1 MAVIER
7 EMTIAEAA
15 DRVSSWLPGHRVE
28 ILRGSII
35 VSPPPDEPHQ
45 GTVFEVGYEIRR
57 AGAKEAG
64 LKVRP
69 GIGLWLPTGPAD
81 YAIPDLSVVDA
92 DIADAL
98 VRKNCYAPHVF
109 RMVLE
114 VTSSN
119 WADDTAIK
127 PELYAEAGIPVYLVA
142 DRRHEVVLLYQD
154 PAEGKYPDPV
164 RYKRGEI
171 VPLPESVG
179 VTLDLPVDTLL
190 DGDD

>member
-28 ILRGSII
+28 ILRGSLI

-45 GTVFEVGYEIRR
+45 GTVFEVGCEIRQ
-57 AGAKEAG
+57 AGAKKVG

-69 GIGLWLPTGPAD
+69 GIALWLPTGPAD

-98 VRKNCYAPHVF
+98 VRNNCYAPHVF
-109 RMVLE
+109 HMVLE
-114 VTSSN
+114 VTSFN
-119 WADDTAIK
+119 WSDDTALK
-127 PELYAEAGIPVYLVA
+127 VELYAEAGIPVYLVA
-142 DRRHEVVLLYQD
+142 DRRHEEVLLYQNPKD
-154 PAEGKYPDPV
+154 GKYPVPT
-164 RYKRGEI
+164 RYKRGES
-171 VPLPESVG
+171 VPVPESVG
-179 VTLDLPVDTLL
+179 VTLDLSVDTLL

>member
-35 VSPPPDEPHQ
+35 VTPPPDGPHQ
-45 GTVFEVGYEIRR
+45 GTVFEAGYEIRR

-64 LKVRP
+64 LKVLP
-69 GIGLWLPTGPAD
+69 GIGLWLPTSPAD
-81 YAIPDLSVVDA
+81 YAIPDLSVVEA
-92 DIADAL
+92 DYQDAL
-98 VRKNCYAPHVF
+98 VQKNCYAAHVF

-119 WADDTAIK
+119 WTDDTANKVEI
-127 PELYAEAGIPVYLVA
+127 YAETGIPVYLVA
-142 DRRHEVVLLYQD
+142 DRRHDEVLLYTD
-154 PAEGKYPDPV
+154 PVDGKYPDPI
-164 RYKRGEI
+164 RYKRGES
-171 VPLPESVG
+171 VPVPESVG
-179 VTLDLPVDTLL
+179 VTLELSVDTLL

>member
-15 DRVSSWLPGHRVE
+15 DRVSNWLPGHRVE
-28 ILRGSII
+28 ILRGSLI
-35 VSPPPDEPHQ
+35 VTPPPDEPHQ

-92 DIADAL
+92 DVGDAR
-98 VRKNCYAPHVF
+98 VSKNCYAPHVF
-109 RMVLE
+109 RMVVE
-114 VTSSN
+114 VSSSN
-119 WADDTAIK
+119 WSQDTISK
-127 PELYAEAGIPVYLVA
+127 VDVYAHAGIPVYVVV
-142 DRRHEVVLLYQD
+142 DRHHDEVLLYAKPTD
-154 PAEGKYPDPV
+154 GKYPDPV
-164 RYKRGEI
+164 RYKRGESLPI
-171 VPLPESVG
+171 PESVG
-179 VTLDLPVDTLL
+179 VTLTLPVDTLL

>member
-35 VSPPPDEPHQ
+35 VTPSPDGPHQ
-45 GTVFEVGYEIRR
+45 GTVFEAGYEIRR

-64 LKVRP
+64 LKVLP
-69 GIGLWLPTGPAD
+69 GVGLWLPTSPAD
-81 YAIPDLSVVDA
+81 YAIPDLSVVEA
-92 DIADAL
+92 DYQDAL
-98 VRKNCYAPHVF
+98 VQKNCYAAHVF

-119 WADDTAIK
+119 WTDDTANKVEI
-127 PELYAEAGIPVYLVA
+127 YAETGIPVYLVA
-142 DRRHEVVLLYQD
+142 DRRHDEVLLYTD
-154 PAEGKYPDPV
+154 PVDGKYPDPI
-164 RYKRGEI
+164 RYKRGES
-171 VPLPESVG
+171 VPVPESVG
-179 VTLDLPVDTLL
+179 VTLDLSVDTLL

>member
-7 EMTIAEAA
+7 EMTMAEAA

-28 ILRGSII
+28 IIRGSLI

-45 GTVFEVGYEIRR
+45 GTVFEVGYAFRQ

-69 GIGLWLPTGPAD
+69 GIGLWLPTGSAD
-81 YAIPDLSVVDA
+81 YAMPDLAIVEA

-98 VRKNCYAPHVF
+98 VQKNCYAPHVF

-119 WADDTAIK
+119 WSDDTLIK
-127 PELYAEAGIPVYLVA
+127 PEVYAETGIPVYLVV
-142 DRRHEVVLLYQD
+142 DRKHDEVLLYTD
-154 PAEGKYPDPV
+154 PAEGKYPNPL
-164 RYKRGEI
+164 RYKRGQT
-171 VPLPESVG
+171 VPVPESVG
-179 VTLDLPVDTLL
+179 VTLELSVDTLL

>member
-35 VSPPPDEPHQ
+35 VTPPPDEPHQ
-45 GTVFEVGYEIRR
+45 GAVFEIGCEIRQ
-57 AGAKEAG
+57 AGAKKAG
-64 LKVRP
+64 IKVRP

-81 YAIPDLSVVDA
+81 YAIPDLSVVEA

-98 VRKNCYAPHVF
+98 VQKNCYAPHVF

-119 WADDTAIK
+119 WADDTANKVEI
-127 PELYAEAGIPVYLVA
+127 YAEAGIPVYLVA
-142 DRRHEVVLLYQD
+142 DRRHDEVLLYTEPSD
-154 PAEGKYPDPV
+154 GKYPAPL
-164 RYKRGEI
+164 RYKRGES

-179 VTLDLPVDTLL
+179 VTLDLSVDTLL

>member
-35 VSPPPDEPHQ
+35 VSPPLDEPHQ
-45 GTVFEVGYEIRR
+45 GAVFEVGCEIRQ

-64 LKVRP
+64 AKVRP
-69 GIGLWLPTGPAD
+69 GIGVWLPTGPAD
-81 YAIPDLSVVDA
+81 YAIPDLSVVEA
-92 DIADAL
+92 DISDAL
-98 VRKNCYAPHVF
+98 VQKNCYAPHVF

-127 PELYAEAGIPVYLVA
+127 VELYAEAGIPVYLVA
-142 DRRHEVVLLYQD
+142 DRRHEEVLLYQKPVD
-154 PAEGKYPDPV
+154 GQYPAPV
-164 RYKRGEI
+164 RYKRGQT

-179 VTLDLPVDTLL
+179 VTLELSVDTLL

>member
-7 EMTIAEAA
+7 EMTIEEAA

-45 GTVFEVGYEIRR
+45 GAVFEVGCEIRL

-64 LKVRP
+64 VKVRP

-98 VRKNCYAPHVF
+98 VQKNCYAPHVF

-119 WADDTAIK
+119 WADDTAFK
-127 PELYAEAGIPVYLVA
+127 VELYAEAGIPVYLVA
-142 DRRHEVVLLYQD
+142 DRRHGVVVLYQNPVD
-154 PAEGKYPDPV
+154 GKYPAPT
-164 RYKRGEI
+164 RYKRGQT
-171 VPLPESVG
+171 VPIPESVG
-179 VTLDLPVDTLL
+179 VTLDLSVDTLL

>member
-1 MAVIER
+1 MVVIER

-35 VSPPPDEPHQ
+35 VTPPPDEPHQ
-45 GTVFEVGYEIRR
+45 GTVFEVGHQIRC
-57 AGAKEAG
+57 AGTKEAG

-81 YAIPDLSVVDA
+81 YAIPDLSVVEA

-98 VRKNCYAPHVF
+98 VQKNCYAPHVF

-119 WADDTAIK
+119 WADDTANK
-127 PELYAEAGIPVYLVA
+127 VEVYAEAGIPVYLVA
-142 DRRHEVVLLYQD
+142 DRRHDEVLLYTD
-154 PAEGKYPDPV
+154 PADGKYPDPV
-164 RYKRGEI
+164 RYKRGQS
-171 VPLPESVG
+171 VPVPESVG
-179 VTLDLPVDTLL
+179 VSLELSVDTLL

>member
-1 MAVIER
+1 MIER

-35 VSPPPDEPHQ
+35 VTPPPDGPHQ
-45 GTVFEVGYEIRR
+45 GTVFEAGYEIRR

-64 LKVRP
+64 LKVLP
-69 GIGLWLPTGPAD
+69 GIGLWLPTSPAD
-81 YAIPDLSVVDA
+81 YAIPDLSVVEA
-92 DIADAL
+92 DYQDAL
-98 VRKNCYAPHVF
+98 VQKNCYAAHVF

-119 WADDTAIK
+119 WTDDTANKVEI
-127 PELYAEAGIPVYLVA
+127 YAETGIPVYLVA
-142 DRRHEVVLLYQD
+142 DRRHDEVLLYTD
-154 PAEGKYPDPV
+154 PVDGKYPDPI
-164 RYKRGEI
+164 RYKRGES
-171 VPLPESVG
+171 VPVPESVG
-179 VTLDLPVDTLL
+179 VTLELSVDTLL